1 MRRIF
6 QLFILL
12 LSTVPGVAQAHR
24 AGDITGLYSFLHSGE
39 TVQINV
45 QPDGRVSGYV
55 SRVADGESDRGQML
69 DMMFE
74 HASLDGNRLEFRTK
88 KIHGVWFEFKGTV
101 ERGRVQTRDVEGYY
115 VLRGTLTT
123 VKEDVNG
130 KPTPLATEVEFKS
143 FPVGM

>member
-1 MRRIF
+1 MRRIILF
-6 QLFILL
+6 FILL
-12 LSTVPGVAQAHR
+12 LSTGLGLAQSTHAD
-24 AGDITGLYSFLHSGE
+24 DITGLYSFLHSGE

-74 HASLDGNRLEFRTK
+74 RASLNGNRLEFRTK
-88 KIHGVWFEFKGTV
+88 KVHGVWFEFKGTV
-101 ERGRVQTRDVEGYY
+101 ERGKAQTRNDEGYY

-123 VKEDVNG
+123 IKEDVNG

-143 FPVGM
+143 FPAGM

>member
-1 MRRIF
+1 MRQI
-6 QLFILL
+6 LLAFILM
-12 LSTVPGVAQAHR
+12 LSTVLGVAQTHPAE
-24 AGDITGLYSFLHSGE
+24 DITGLYSFLRSGE

-45 QPDGRVSGYV
+45 QPDRRVTGYV
-55 SRVADGESDRGQML
+55 SHMADGESDRGQML

-74 HASLDGNRLEFRTK
+74 RASLSGNRLEFRTRK
-88 KIHGVWFEFKGTV
+88 VHAVWYEFKGTV
-101 ERGRVQTRDVEGYY
+101 ERGKVQTRDEEGYY
-115 VLRGTLTT
+115 LLRGTLTT